1 MLYKYCDTNGLGI
14 LVKSRLR
21 LSKFDDFNDP
31 FELLFGIDVDSGA
44 SNIKREYE
52 ENPNIIKDWTRILD
66 NKNIE
71 YDKNSK
77 EDILNRFIKFIISEF
92 MDIPDFLRKHWNDTI
107 GIVCLSESMDNI
119 QMWAHYTENHTGI
132 VVGIEES
139 ELVKDKESII
149 TVCYRDKMVLLPITS
164 YSEDFDRNVYKYL
177 RDVLS
182 RKETKWSYE
191 KEIRL
196 YGNLDDKDVDGH
208 YYIDIPASSIKEIY
222 LGLRS
227 SEDTRLLAKCIKQKD
242 EYKHLKIF
250 EMVRHES
257 AYKLLPQEI

>member
-1 MLYKYCDTNGLGI
+1 MLYKYCDIKGFNI
-14 LVKSRLR
+14 LLKHRLR

-31 FELLFGIDVDSGA
+31 FELLFGIDVDSGL
-44 SNIKREYE
+44 SNIEREYKQKST
-52 ENPNIIKDWTRILD
+52 IVSDWRQILD
-66 NKNIE
+66 NQRIE
-71 YDKNSK
+71 YDKNS
-77 EDILNRFIKFIISEF
+77 DNDVLDKFTKLKISDF
-92 MDIPDFLRKHWNDTI
+92 NKIPDLLRKHWNETK
-107 GIVCLSESMDNI
+107 GIVCLSESMDII

-139 ELVKDKESII
+139 EFVEDKENIV

-164 YSEDFDRNVYKYL
+164 YKEDFEQNMYKYL
-177 RDVLS
+177 REVLS

-196 YGNLDDKDVDGH
+196 YGNLEEKDSDGH
-208 YYIDIPASSIKEIY
+208 YYIGIPPSSIKEIY

-242 EYKHLKIF
+242 KYNHLKIY

-257 AYKLLPQEI
+257 AYKLLPREI